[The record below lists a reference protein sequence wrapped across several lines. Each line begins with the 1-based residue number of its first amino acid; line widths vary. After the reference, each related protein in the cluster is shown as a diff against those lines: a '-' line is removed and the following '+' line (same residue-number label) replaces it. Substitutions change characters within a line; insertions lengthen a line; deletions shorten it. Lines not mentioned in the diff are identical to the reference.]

1 MFQPSAVSRQPS
13 APLSR
18 PRQVL
23 IREKPIMLVI
33 EPIPAFDDNYIWLL
47 RDADG
52 QRAVVVDPGD
62 AEPVI
67 ERLRTQDLSLA
78 AILITHHHYD
88 HVGGIPELLAEWPDA
103 LVSAPA
109 DRRIRGTTRTVGEG
123 DRLEIPG
130 IETRFDVFDVPGH
143 TATHIAY
150 LANGAL
156 FCGDTLFAAGCGRV
170 FDGSFEQLAASLRR
184 IAALPPQTLCYCA
197 HEYTLAHLGFAAW
210 VEPDSPALAERAAR
224 AAEMREQGRPTVP
237 STLALELATN
247 PFLRTA
253 EPKVIAAAERFT
265 GTSLPDATA
274 VFTALRRWKDE
285 RYD

>member
-1 MFQPSAVSRQPS
+1 
-13 APLSR
+13 
-18 PRQVL
+18 
-23 IREKPIMLVI
+23 MLLI

-47 RDADG
+47 RETDG
-52 QRAVVVDPGD
+52 RRVAVVDPGD
-62 AEPVI
+62 ADPVI
-67 ERLRTQDLSLA
+67 ERLRAQDLGLA

-109 DRRIRGTTRTVGEG
+109 DRRIRAATHRVGEG
-123 DRLEIPG
+123 DRLEIPA
-130 IETRFDVFDVPGH
+130 IETRFDVLEVPGH

-150 LANGAL
+150 LAGDAL

-170 FDGSFEQLAASLRR
+170 FDGSFAQLAASLRR
-184 IAALPPQTLCYCA
+184 IAALPSKTLCYCA
-197 HEYTLAHLGFAAW
+197 HEYTLANLGFAAW
-210 VEPDSPALAERAAR
+210 VEPDSPALAERTAR
-224 AAEMREQGRPTVP
+224 AAEMREQGLPTVP

-253 EPKVIAAAERFT
+253 EPGVIAAAERFA
-265 GTSLPDATA
+265 GTPLPDATA